1 MADDPLEHLAQLASD
16 LGPVLRPR
24 GDEEFLQAIVETALL
39 VFDAAA
45 CSIALL
51 DDFEEVLEFRV
62 AAGRGAEATV
72 GLKIPADRG
81 IAGWAVVAG
90 QPIAIDD
97 VLQDPRFASDVAE
110 TTGYV
115 PRSIMAMP
123 LESERRT
130 FGVIEVLDRRQRG
143 GTGADDMEL
152 LSLFARQAT
161 LAVETSRIF
170 SNLGQALFE
179 AAALIAPGEDVRAAL
194 ASARPLPR
202 KHRPRWRSSR
212 CSSTT
217 SAGSDRTSGSWPSA
231 SPTTSSR
238 THASAGDET
247 GLGVAV
253 RARDAAPR

>member
-1 MADDPLEHLAQLASD
+1 MGDDPLADLAQLASD

-24 GDEEFLQAIVETALL
+24 GDEEFLQAIVETARL

-97 VLQDPRFASDVAE
+97 VQQDPRFASDVAE

-130 FGVIEVLDRRQRG
+130 FGVIEVLDRRQG
-143 GTGADDMEL
+143 GGEGANDMEL
-152 LSLFARQAT
+152 LGLFARQAT

-170 SNLGQALFE
+170 ANLGQALFE
-179 AAALIAPGEDVRAAL
+179 AAAVMAPGEDVRAAL
-194 ASARPLPR
+194 AKRAATAPKAQTEMAELALLF
-202 KHRPRWRSSR
+202 H
-212 CSSTT
+212 
-217 SAGSDRTSGSWPSA
+217 D
-231 SPTTSSR
+231 
-238 THASAGDET
+238 
-247 GLGVAV
+247 LGRLGPEERLVAV
-253 RARDAAPR
+253 RIADDFLAYARKRQR

>member
-1 MADDPLEHLAQLASD
+1 MGDDPLADLAQLASD

-24 GDEEFLQAIVETALL
+24 GDEEFLQAIVETARL

-62 AAGRGAEATV
+62 AAGTGAEATV

-97 VLQDPRFASDVAE
+97 VRQDPRFASDVAE
-110 TTGYV
+110 STGYV

-130 FGVIEVLDRRQRG
+130 FGVIEVLDRRQSG
-143 GTGADDMEL
+143 GHGADDMEL
-152 LSLFARQAT
+152 LGLFARQAT

-179 AAALIAPGEDVRAAL
+179 AAALAAPGLDVRAAL
-194 ASARPLPR
+194 AKRAATAPKAQTELAELALLFHDLGRLG
-202 KHRPRWRSSR
+202 
-212 CSSTT
+212 
-217 SAGSDRTSGSWPSA
+217 A
-231 SPTTSSR
+231 
-238 THASAGDET
+238 DER
-247 GLGVAV
+247 LVAV
-253 RARDAAPR
+253 RIVDDFLTYARKHQR

>member
-1 MADDPLEHLAQLASD
+1 MADDPLEDLAQLASD

-62 AAGRGAEATV
+62 AAGNGAEATV

-97 VLQDPRFASDVAE
+97 VQQDPRFASDVAAS
-110 TTGYV
+110 TGYV

-152 LSLFARQAT
+152 LALFARQAT

-179 AAALIAPGEDVRAAL
+179 AAALIAPGKDVRAAL
-194 ASARPLPR
+194 A
-202 KHRPRWRSSR
+202 HRAATAPKAQ
-212 CSSTT
+212 TEM
-217 SAGSDRTSGSWPSA
+217 AELALLLHD
-231 SPTTSSR
+231 
-238 THASAGDET
+238 
-247 GLGVAV
+247 LGRLGPEERLVAV
-253 RARDAAPR
+253 RLADDFLTYARKHQR

>member
-1 MADDPLEHLAQLASD
+1 MGDDPLANLAQLASD

-24 GDEEFLQAIVETALL
+24 GDDEFLQAIVETARL

-51 DDFEEVLEFRV
+51 DEYEEVLEFRV
-62 AAGRGAEATV
+62 AAGTGAEATV

-90 QPIAIDD
+90 QPIAIED
-97 VLQDPRFASDVAE
+97 VRQDPRFAAEVAE

-130 FGVIEVLDRRQRG
+130 FGVIEVLDRRQGG

-170 SNLGQALFE
+170 SNLGQAVFE
-179 AAALIAPGEDVRAAL
+179 AAALIAPGDDVRAAL
-194 ASARPLPR
+194 AQRAAIAPKAQTELAELALLFHDLGRLG
-202 KHRPRWRSSR
+202 
-212 CSSTT
+212 
-217 SAGSDRTSGSWPSA
+217 A
-231 SPTTSSR
+231 
-238 THASAGDET
+238 DER
-247 GLGVAV
+247 LVAV
-253 RARDAAPR
+253 RIADDFLTYARKHQR